1 MPSAFS
7 SSGICRVVDRRRFLA
22 VALLAAGCSRR
33 GGPGRVTLYCAQD
46 REFAEPILE
55 SLRTSAGLD
64 VATKFDTEAQKSVSL
79 YEEIVRERER
89 PRCDVFWNNE
99 AINTVR
105 LQRAGLLEPITAGP
119 GDFPDWTR
127 PSHGLWRAFAAR
139 PRVLLVNTNLVPV
152 AERPKSLLELTD
164 RKWAGRLAMAKP
176 QFGTTA
182 TQAACLFDVLG
193 EGPAKDFYR
202 GLRAN
207 EVAVLAGNKPAAEAV
222 ADGRYAV
229 GLTDSDDAIGEI
241 DAGRP
246 VVMILPDRD
255 GHPARPRLGT
265 LLIPNTLAVIRGGPN
280 PANAQSLVKEL
291 LATATEKRLAEGGG
305 WQVPLNSAVNAKLH
319 PALDG
324 VLTAKTMAVNWEAAA
339 DHWEAAQAFLRD
351 EFAR

>member
-7 SSGICRVVDRRRFLA
+7 SSATSRAVDRRRFLA
-22 VALLAAGCSRR
+22 GALLAAGCSRR
-33 GGPGRVTLYCAQD
+33 GGPGRVTVYCAQD

-55 SLRTSAGLD
+55 GFRSSAGLD

-79 YEEIVRERER
+79 YEEIVREQGR

-99 AINTVR
+99 VVNTVR
-105 LQRAGLLEPITAGP
+105 LHRAGLLEPITADP
-119 GDFPDWTR
+119 GDFPAWTR
-127 PSHGLWRAFAAR
+127 PSHGLWRVFAAR
-139 PRVLLVNTNLVPV
+139 PRVLLVNTNLVPS

-182 TQAACLFDVLG
+182 TQAASLFDVLG
-193 EGPAKDFYR
+193 DEPAKAFYR

-207 EVAVLAGNKPAAEAV
+207 AVAVMAGNKPAAQAV

-229 GLTDSDDAIGEI
+229 GLTDSDDAVGEI

-246 VVMILPDRD
+246 VAMILPDRD
-255 GHPARPRLGT
+255 GHPAHPRLGT

-280 PANAQSLVKEL
+280 PANAQTLVKEL
-291 LATATEKRLAEGGG
+291 LAPATEKRLAEGGG
-305 WQVPLNSAVNAKLH
+305 WQVPLNPAVNAKLH

-324 VLTAKTMAVNWEAAA
+324 VSTAKPMAVNWEAAA
-339 DHWEAAQAFLRD
+339 DHLEAAQTFLRE